1 MSSTTSNYNLIKPDY
16 SDSADVA
23 DLNGNADIIDAVL
36 SQKQNA
42 TDNTLTTTDKTVVG
56 AINEVNADV
65 ATNTASITDL
75 QDKVSSAFKMG
86 NFVITTTSGYA
97 SLTLAELGIANK
109 TLDSIMCTVI
119 YSSSSGG
126 NLYACTQITATG
138 INIYLRNGITDSVAA
153 NGTYAVA
160 LIYTYH

>member
-36 SQKQNA
+36 AQKQNA
-42 TDNTLTTTDKTVVG
+42 TDNSLTTTDKTIPG
-56 AINEVNADV
+56 AINELDAEV
-65 ATNTASITDL
+65 ATNTASIATLDA
-75 QDKVSSAFKMG
+75 KVPGYMKMG

-138 INIYLRNGITDSVAA
+138 INIYLRNGITDSVAT

-160 LIYTYH
+160 LIYIYH

>member
-42 TDNTLTTTDKTVVG
+42 TDNTLNTTDKTVVG

-97 SLTLAELGIANK
+97 SLTRAELGIPNK

>member
-1 MSSTTSNYNLIKPDY
+1 MSTTTTNYNLIKPDY
-16 SDSADVA
+16 ADSADVA

-36 SQKQNA
+36 ATKQNA
-42 TDNTLTTTDKTVVG
+42 TDNTLATTDKTIPG
-56 AINEVNADV
+56 AINEVRTEVV
-65 ATNTASITDL
+65 ANTANITDL
-75 QDKVSSAFKMG
+75 QGKVSSAFKMG

-138 INIYLRNGITDSVAA
+138 INIYLRNGITDSLAA